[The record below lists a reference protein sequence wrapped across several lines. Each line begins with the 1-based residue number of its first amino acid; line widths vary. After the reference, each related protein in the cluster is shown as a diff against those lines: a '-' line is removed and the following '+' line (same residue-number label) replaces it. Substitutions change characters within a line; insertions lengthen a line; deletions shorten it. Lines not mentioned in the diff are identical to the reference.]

1 MNNELDNLS
10 SQFADLLDKYHKKIL
25 TPNWFRFNVKT
36 LLNKNIT
43 IEDWNNAMLYIKNV
57 SSEAEVLLQMCELF
71 ANKDMIVMIKYVPK
85 EVVKDNSTSIIGN
98 NGDNITL
105 SVGTNSVKLDKEKF
119 TINNGEILNE
129 TMSITDDDFEQIG
142 IKEK

>member
-1 MNNELDNLS
+1 MNDELDDLS
-10 SQFADLLDKYHKKIL
+10 EQFADLLDKYNKKLL
-25 TPNWFRFNVKT
+25 TPNWFKFNVKT

-43 IEDWNNAMLYIKNV
+43 IEDWNRAMLYIKNV
-57 SSEAEVLLQMCELF
+57 SSEAEILLQMCELF
-71 ANKDMIVMIKYVPK
+71 ANRDAIAMIKYVSK
-85 EVVKDNSTSIIGN
+85 EVVKNDSRSAIGN

-119 TINNGEILNE
+119 TINNKEILNE
-129 TMSITDDDFEQIG
+129 TMSITDSDFEQIG